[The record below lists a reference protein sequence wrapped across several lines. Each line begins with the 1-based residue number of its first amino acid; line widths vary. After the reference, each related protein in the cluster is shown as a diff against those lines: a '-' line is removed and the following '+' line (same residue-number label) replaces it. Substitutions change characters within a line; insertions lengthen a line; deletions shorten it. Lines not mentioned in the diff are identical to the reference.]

1 MEKSQAN
8 MSGEREPAYPFL
20 LVGKKKKKRCMW
32 AGDSQERG
40 TCPEVETLFG
50 QLLILLLNAFWV
62 F

>member
-8 MSGEREPAYPFL
+8 MSGEKEAAYPFL
-20 LVGKKKKKRCMW
+20 VCWWKKKSVCGREIARKGELAQKHKHSL
-32 AGDSQERG
+32 A
-40 TCPEVETLFG
+40 